1 MKKVSGAF
9 RALSFASLFAS
20 FAFAGLFPSAAH
32 AAGDAAK
39 GESKATACIACHGPN
54 GNSANPEWPVLAGQ
68 HGPYTHK
75 QLQAFKSGARKNPL
89 MTPMAMSLS
98 EEDMADLAAYFSTQ
112 KATGKE
118 ADPGKLQ
125 LGQRIY
131 RSGDPKT
138 GAPACAACHGPTGAG
153 NPPAAYPALRGQY
166 ATYVAAQ
173 LRNYRAGTRQTD
185 PNQMMRNVA
194 GTMSDEQIDAV
205 ASYVQGLR

>member
-1 MKKVSGAF
+1 MKKVSALAPLVVLGCLGA
-9 RALSFASLFAS
+9 
-20 FAFAGLFPSAAH
+20 SAAL
-32 AAGDAAK
+32 AAGSAEK
-39 GESKATACIACHGPN
+39 GEAKATACIACHGAN

-68 HGPYTHK
+68 HEQYIHK

-98 EEDMADLAAYFSTQ
+98 DDDMADLGAYFSSQ
-112 KATGKE
+112 KPAGKE
-118 ADPGKLQ
+118 TDAAKLQ
-125 LGQRIY
+125 LGQRVY

-138 GAPACAACHGPTGAG
+138 GAPACASCHGPLGAG
-153 NPPAAYPALRGQY
+153 NPPAVYPSLRGQY

-173 LRNYRAGTRQTD
+173 LRAYRANTRQTD
-185 PNQMMRNVA
+185 PNQVMRSVA

>member
-1 MKKVSGAF
+1 MKKVSALAPLVVLSCLGA
-9 RALSFASLFAS
+9 
-20 FAFAGLFPSAAH
+20 SAAL
-32 AAGDAAK
+32 AAGSAEK
-39 GESKATACIACHGPN
+39 GESKATACTACHGPN

-68 HGPYTHK
+68 HEQYIHK

-98 EEDMADLAAYFSTQ
+98 DDDMADLGAYFASQ
-112 KATGKE
+112 KPAGKE
-118 ADPGKLQ
+118 TESAKLQ
-125 LGQRIY
+125 LGQRVY

-138 GAPACAACHGPTGAG
+138 GAPACASCHGPLGAG
-153 NPPAAYPALRGQY
+153 NPPAAYPSLRGQY

-173 LRNYRAGTRQTD
+173 LRAYRANTRQTD
-185 PNQMMRNVA
+185 PNQVMRSVA